1 MKTYTVRKKLRAP
14 VHCQFY
20 CFSDGSLINGIVR
33 DLSATGW
40 RATVDRPVPAG
51 LEKHVFIA
59 LRDGQDCHP
68 IFIDAAIVRWT
79 DGREAGW
86 EITRINELTHTRLTD
101 FLEQCE
107 REDMASEVLE
117 ETDPVTLA
125 VPV

>member
-1 MKTYTVRKKLRAP
+1 MKTYTVRKKLRTP
-14 VHCQFY
+14 VPCQFY
-20 CFSDGSLINGIVR
+20 FSDGSLINGIVR

-51 LEKHVFIA
+51 LEKHVVMA
-59 LRDGQDCHP
+59 LRDGQDGHP

-86 EITRINELTHTRLTD
+86 EITGINELASTRLTA

-107 REDMASEVLE
+107 REDVVSEVLE
-117 ETDPVTLA
+117 ETDPVTCA